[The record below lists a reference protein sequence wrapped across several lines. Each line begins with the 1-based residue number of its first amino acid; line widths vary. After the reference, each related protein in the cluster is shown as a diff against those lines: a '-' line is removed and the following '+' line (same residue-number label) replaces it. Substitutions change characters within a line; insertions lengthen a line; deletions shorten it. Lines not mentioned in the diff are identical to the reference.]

1 MDFISKALSMVSE
14 KQTAVLEVLSGKKK
28 WIFYFMSG
36 ELAQTKSNLKTE
48 QISTLQEKFP
58 DLDSDA
64 LLRLQ
69 TTIRIE
75 RALQAETVKV
85 KKSISDKHYQLNL
98 LDLLLETLHKTLSE
112 EEIEQKSA
120 IISDAKAT
128 YDDSLSFSEKD
139 VTLFLSTL
147 KGKLRSS
154 TLVASDEIENNKAWL
169 ALWIANELGALELEI
184 EKKEDINDLL
194 DFNLDE
200 LLEEEVGKEDI
211 YIEEEAPKGEEAEE
225 DDAPPEI
232 EIDNV
237 QKIQVDNIDELANHI
252 QQAENHFAILG
263 VPHTAEVDEF
273 RQSFL
278 DLSKKLHPDKFVG
291 ADEGTRL
298 RVTELFD
305 QVREA
310 YEVLSNEEKRK
321 KYIDEVILGKK
332 SDEEEAIQHLQ
343 AYWKAEASFNKGKTL
358 FHQGQLPM
366 AHANFKE
373 AYESSPETL
382 EFAAYYGYTLF
393 NINRLSHIDKSEEGL
408 NILQGVLNKN
418 KEQEVKLDSAWVLM
432 GRAYRE
438 KGDTQKARRTLKKAL
453 QFNPSNQDAV
463 REMRRLTGQAGGKT
477 KGKGKKDETKSG
489 FWSKIFGGKK

>member
-28 WIFYFMSG
+28 WLFYFMSG
-36 ELAQTKSNLKTE
+36 ELAQTKSNLKPE
-48 QISTLQEKFP
+48 QTSVLQEKFP

-69 TTIRIE
+69 TTMRIE
-75 RALQAETVKV
+75 RALEAETINI
-85 KKSISDKHYQLNL
+85 KKAISDKHHQFNL
-98 LDLLLETLHKTLSE
+98 LDLLLETLHKTLSDE
-112 EEIEQKSA
+112 DIEQKS
-120 IISDAKAT
+120 IILLDAKAT
-128 YDDSLSFSEKD
+128 YDDSLVFSKKD
-139 VTLFLSTL
+139 VQQFLSAL
-147 KGKLRSS
+147 KGTLRCS
-154 TLVASDEIENNKAWL
+154 TLVASSGLESNKAWIV
-169 ALWIANELGALELEI
+169 LWIANELGALELSI

-200 LLEEEVGKEDI
+200 LLEEEVGKEDV
-211 YIEEEAPKGEEAEE
+211 YIEEEVPEGE
-225 DDAPPEI
+225 DA
-232 EIDNV
+232 V
-237 QKIQVDNIDELANHI
+237 QKIEMDDVLKVQVENIDELANHI

-263 VPHTAEVDEF
+263 VPHTAEPDEF
-273 RQSFL
+273 RQAFL

-291 ADEGTRL
+291 ADDGTRL
-298 RVTELFD
+298 RATELFD

-321 KYIDEVILGKK
+321 KYIDEVILGNK
-332 SDEEEAIQHLQ
+332 SDEDEAIEHLQ
-343 AYWKAEASFNKGKTL
+343 AYWKAEAAFNKGKTL

-393 NINRLSHIDKSEEGL
+393 NINRLSHVDTSEEGL
-408 NILQGVLNKN
+408 TLLQEVLNKN

-463 REMRRLTGQAGGKT
+463 REMRRLTGQAGGKDKGKG
-477 KGKGKKDETKSG
+477 KGKGKKDDTKSG